1 MVKNRSVKE
10 TGIITDVPNAARNY
24 KDRIFRM
31 VFREKK
37 ALLALYNAMNETDYE
52 NEDDLKVTTLESAL
66 YLEMKNDV
74 SFVLYDEL
82 LLYEHQSTKNP
93 NLPLRNLFY
102 VSDVYSELTKDLFLY
117 GSVPV
122 QIPEPKFVV
131 FYNGLENMQE
141 REVLKLSSL
150 YAKKAE
156 HISLEL
162 ETLVLNVNVGYN
174 KILMERCR
182 QLSDYAQFVSE
193 VRKRLSKKIPLSEAV
208 NEAVEDCIQ
217 RGILAEFLSKNRA
230 EVIKVSIYEYD
241 EEKVKRMFKEE
252 CMKLGMEQGKQLGIE
267 QGKQLGIEQGK
278 QIGIEQGKQIGIE
291 QARVIFRLYISGK
304 SEEDIARETGE
315 TIEMIHKVL
324 KG

>member
-122 QIPEPKFVV
+122 QIPELKFVV

-230 EVIKVSIYEYD
+230 EVIKVSIYE
-241 EEKVKRMFKEE
+241 EKVKRMFKEE
-252 CMKLGMEQGKQLGIE
+252 CMKLGMEQGKQ
-267 QGKQLGIEQGK
+267 
-278 QIGIEQGKQIGIE
+278 IGIEQGIE

>member
-74 SFVLYDEL
+74 SFGLYDEL

-252 CMKLGMEQGKQLGIE
+252 CMKLGMEQGKQI
-267 QGKQLGIEQGK
+267 GIEQGK
-278 QIGIEQGKQIGIE
+278 QIGIEQGIE

>member
-182 QLSDYAQFVSE
+182 QLGDYAQFVSE

-267 QGKQLGIEQGK
+267 QGKQ
-278 QIGIEQGKQIGIE
+278 IGIEQGIE

>member
-1 MVKNRSVKE
+1 
-10 TGIITDVPNAARNY
+10 
-24 KDRIFRM
+24 
-31 VFREKK
+31 
-37 ALLALYNAMNETDYE
+37 
-52 NEDDLKVTTLESAL
+52 
-66 YLEMKNDV
+66 
-74 SFVLYDEL
+74 
-82 LLYEHQSTKNP
+82 
-93 NLPLRNLFY
+93 
-102 VSDVYSELTKDLFLY
+102 
-117 GSVPV
+117 
-122 QIPEPKFVV
+122 
-131 FYNGLENMQE
+131 
-141 REVLKLSSL
+141 
-150 YAKKAE
+150 
-156 HISLEL
+156 
-162 ETLVLNVNVGYN
+162 
-174 KILMERCR
+174 MERCR

-267 QGKQLGIEQGK
+267 QG
-278 QIGIEQGKQIGIE
+278 IE

>member
-162 ETLVLNVNVGYN
+162 EALVLNVNVGYN

-267 QGKQLGIEQGK
+267 QGKQ
-278 QIGIEQGKQIGIE
+278 IGIEQGIE

>member
-122 QIPEPKFVV
+122 QIPEQKFVV

-156 HISLEL
+156 HISLER

-267 QGKQLGIEQGK
+267 QGKQ
-278 QIGIEQGKQIGIE
+278 IGIE

-315 TIEMIHKVL
+315 TIETIHKVL

>member
-208 NEAVEDCIQ
+208 NETVEDCIQ

-252 CMKLGMEQGKQLGIE
+252 CMKLGMEQGKQ
-267 QGKQLGIEQGK
+267 
-278 QIGIEQGKQIGIE
+278 IGIEQGIE

>member
-1 MVKNRSVKE
+1 MVKNRSAKE

-66 YLEMKNDV
+66 SLEMKNDV

-267 QGKQLGIEQGK
+267 QGKQ
-278 QIGIEQGKQIGIE
+278 IGIEQGIE

>member
-1 MVKNRSVKE
+1 MVKTRSVTE

-252 CMKLGMEQGKQLGIE
+252 CMKLGMEQGKQLGME

-278 QIGIEQGKQIGIE
+278 QIGIEQGIE

>member
-252 CMKLGMEQGKQLGIE
+252 CMKLGMEQGKQ
-267 QGKQLGIEQGK
+267 
-278 QIGIEQGKQIGIE
+278 IGIEQGIE
-291 QARVIFRLYISGK
+291 QGELK
-304 SEEDIARETGE
+304 KARETALSLV
-315 TIEMIHKVL
+315 EMGLPVEKIAKAVRISAEEVQ
-324 KG
+324 KWINEGVVEQ

>member
-208 NEAVEDCIQ
+208 NEAVEACIQ

-267 QGKQLGIEQGK
+267 QGKQ
-278 QIGIEQGKQIGIE
+278 IGIEQGIE

>member
-1 MVKNRSVKE
+1 MVKNRNVKE
-10 TGIITDVPNAARNY
+10 SGIITDVPNAARNY

-252 CMKLGMEQGKQLGIE
+252 CMKLGMEQGKQLGME

-278 QIGIEQGKQIGIE
+278 QLGIEQGIE

>member
-117 GSVPV
+117 GSVPL

-267 QGKQLGIEQGK
+267 QGKQ
-278 QIGIEQGKQIGIE
+278 IGIEQGIE

>member
-10 TGIITDVPNAARNY
+10 SGIITDVPNAARNY

-252 CMKLGMEQGKQLGIE
+252 CMKLGMEQGKQ
-267 QGKQLGIEQGK
+267 
-278 QIGIEQGKQIGIE
+278 IGIEQGIE

>member
-267 QGKQLGIEQGK
+267 QGKQ
-278 QIGIEQGKQIGIE
+278 IGIEQGIE

>member
-162 ETLVLNVNVGYN
+162 ETLVLNVNIGYN

-267 QGKQLGIEQGK
+267 QGKQ
-278 QIGIEQGKQIGIE
+278 IGIE

>member
-230 EVIKVSIYEYD
+230 QVIKVSIYEYD

-252 CMKLGMEQGKQLGIE
+252 CMKLGMEQGKQL
-267 QGKQLGIEQGK
+267 
-278 QIGIEQGKQIGIE
+278 GIEQGKQIGIE

>member
-162 ETLVLNVNVGYN
+162 ETLVLNVSVGYN

-267 QGKQLGIEQGK
+267 QGKQLGIEQG
-278 QIGIEQGKQIGIE
+278 IE

>member
-117 GSVPV
+117 GSGPV

-267 QGKQLGIEQGK
+267 QGKQ
-278 QIGIEQGKQIGIE
+278 IGIEQGIE

>member
-267 QGKQLGIEQGK
+267 QG
-278 QIGIEQGKQIGIE
+278 IE

>member
-74 SFVLYDEL
+74 SFGLYDEL

-267 QGKQLGIEQGK
+267 QGKQ
-278 QIGIEQGKQIGIE
+278 IGIEQGIE

>member
-37 ALLALYNAMNETDYE
+37 VLLALYNAMNETDYE

-267 QGKQLGIEQGK
+267 QG
-278 QIGIEQGKQIGIE
+278 IE

>member
-122 QIPEPKFVV
+122 QISEPKFVV

-267 QGKQLGIEQGK
+267 QGKQ
-278 QIGIEQGKQIGIE
+278 IGIEQGIE

>member
-74 SFVLYDEL
+74 SFGLYDEL

-93 NLPLRNLFY
+93 NLPLRNLIY

-267 QGKQLGIEQGK
+267 QGKQ
-278 QIGIEQGKQIGIE
+278 IGIEQGIE

>member
-252 CMKLGMEQGKQLGIE
+252 CMKLGMEQGKQLE
-267 QGKQLGIEQGK
+267 IEQGK
-278 QIGIEQGKQIGIE
+278 QIGIEQGIE
-291 QARVIFRLYISGK
+291 QARVIFRLYLAGK

>member
-1 MVKNRSVKE
+1 MVKNRSGRE
-10 TGIITDVPNAARNY
+10 TGFITDVPNVARSY

-102 VSDVYSELTKDLFLY
+102 VSDVYSELTKDMFLY

-156 HISLEL
+156 HVSLEL
-162 ETLVLNVNVGYN
+162 ETLVLNVNIGYN

-182 QLSDYAQFVSE
+182 QLNDYAQFVSE
-193 VRKRLSKKIPLSEAV
+193 VRKRLKKKLPLSQAV

-230 EVIKVSIYEYD
+230 EVVKVSIYEYD

-252 CMKLGMEQGKQLGIE
+252 CMKLGMEQGKQ
-267 QGKQLGIEQGK
+267 
-278 QIGIEQGKQIGIE
+278 IGIEQGKQIGIE
-291 QARVIFRLYISGK
+291 RGKKIGIEQGIEQAGMIFRLYLSGK
-304 SEEDIARETGE
+304 TEEDIAQETGE
-315 TIEMIHKVL
+315 TIEMVHKVL

>member
-74 SFVLYDEL
+74 SFGLYDEL

-162 ETLVLNVNVGYN
+162 ETLVSNVNVGYN

-267 QGKQLGIEQGK
+267 QGKQ
-278 QIGIEQGKQIGIE
+278 IGIEQGIE